1 MRTPEEAC
9 GVRYHDKSR
18 FGGIREEKE
27 NEEK

>member
-27 NEEK
+27 NG